1 MAAHTFDTET
11 ACKYGIL
18 EAILLNN
25 LYFWIQKNRANEKN
39 FFDGRYWT
47 YNSVKAFTEI
57 FPYATTKQIRTALK
71 KLIDNGLIITG
82 NYNKSSYDRTL
93 WYAIT
98 DKCFAEIEHREY
110 IEKKEDDVLN
120 EPASIFPNGQIDFN
134 LKENENAHEGQPI
147 PDINTNINTDIS
159 CQTAS
164 DASDLEKCN
173 NQQTLEQLNHDF
185 EILYALYPKK
195 VGRTK
200 AFTHYKGWVGKG
212 RNINGKIYRLTNR
225 QIYFAIKNYIE
236 QQETAGQADMQYWKN
251 FDTLMG
257 GQLLDYVV
265 EC

>member
-57 FPYATTKQIRTALK
+57 FPYATAKQIRTALK

-82 NYNKSSYDRTL
+82 NYNKSPYDRTL
-93 WYAIT
+93 WYALT
-98 DKCFAEIEHREY
+98 DKGFAEAEH
-110 IEKKEDDVLN
+110 KE
-120 EPASIFPNGQIDFN
+120 FT
-134 LKENENAHEGQPI
+134 ENKGEDGSSTILPKGEMDCKSEGNVNACEGQPI

-164 DASDLEKCN
+164 DVSDLEKCN

-195 VGRTK
+195 IGRTK
-200 AFTHYKGWVGKG
+200 AFAHYKGWVGKG

-225 QIYFAIKNYIE
+225 QIYFAIKNYMA